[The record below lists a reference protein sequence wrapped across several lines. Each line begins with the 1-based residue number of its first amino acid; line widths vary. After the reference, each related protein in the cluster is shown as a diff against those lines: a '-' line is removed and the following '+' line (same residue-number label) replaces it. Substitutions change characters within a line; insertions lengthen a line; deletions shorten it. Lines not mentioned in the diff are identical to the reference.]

1 MTAVAFTILEREEW
15 MIDVVLL
22 LFLMMMMIDDSA
34 CFLGRGQRKI
44 FGEGT

>member
-22 LFLMMMMIDDSA
+22 FLDLSSEERKKKMMMIDDD
-34 CFLGRGQRKI
+34 
-44 FGEGT
+44 